1 MDRRGILSGL
11 GATALAAL
19 AGAPATGHAQPASG
33 RPTRFVV
40 GYPAGGVAD
49 FAARTVVEA
58 MNQTGASTAI
68 VENRVGAAANI
79 AMEYVARQ
87 PADAGV
93 YGVFAN
99 SLLTTNAFVP
109 QLMARNADPFKDM
122 VPVMAISD
130 MVLVLAVGAHLE
142 IRTLDEFLAKAR
154 APGARMRIGLAG
166 VGTPHHLAA
175 LLLER
180 TAALDLTLVPYKGG
194 APMMADAAGGHVDAV
209 FTTIP
214 VGGAMV
220 AAGKMRWIAVV
231 QPTAVQSLPGIPS
244 LVPVFKGATIPSWI
258 GAYAPAATPA
268 HTVQA
273 MHEAMGRVVNS
284 PGVAAKLR
292 ANGLEPLSLSLADT
306 RQRID
311 EEAAFMKDF
320 LGKIKLDFAT

>member
-1 MDRRGILSGL
+1 MDRRGFLSTL
-11 GATALAAL
+11 GAAAL
-19 AGAPATGHAQPASG
+19 AGVSAAGHAQSAA
-33 RPTRFVV
+33 RPLRFVV

-49 FAARTVVEA
+49 FAARTVVDA
-58 MNQTGASTAI
+58 MSQGGSIAGI

-109 QLMARNADPFKDM
+109 QLMSRNADPFKDM
-122 VPVMAISD
+122 QPVMAISD

-166 VGTPHHLAA
+166 VGTPHHMAA

-180 TAALDLTLVPYKGG
+180 SAALDLTLVPYKGG

-214 VGGAMV
+214 VGGPMV
-220 AAGKMRWIAVV
+220 AAGKMRWIAIV
-231 QPTAVQSLPGIPS
+231 QPTTVQSLPGIPS
-244 LVPVFKGATIPSWI
+244 LVQVFQGATIPSWI
-258 GAYAPAATPA
+258 GAYAPAYAPA
-268 HTVQA
+268 DTVQA
-273 MHEAMGRVVNS
+273 MHEAMTRAVNS
-284 PGVAAKLR
+284 PVVAAKLR

-306 RQRID
+306 RQRIQ
-311 EEAAFMKDF
+311 EEAQFMKDF